1 MSAGRPLTKAERK
14 KFNRAE
20 HERKIK
26 QELIAQHGEDLGT
39 FYAWLRVVNIR
50 GTQAYRDD
58 GDLTYIREV
67 VRALHNVHSR
77 HGG

>member
-26 QELIAQHGEDLGT
+26 QDLIAQHGNELGT
-39 FYAWLRVVNIR
+39 FYAWLRIVNIR
-50 GTQAYRDD
+50 GTQAARE
-58 GDLTYIREV
+58 GDKAFIHDV
-67 VRALHNVHSR
+67 ALALQNVHSR
-77 HGG
+77 HFG

>member
-26 QELIAQHGEDLGT
+26 QDLIAQHGKELGT
-39 FYAWLRVVNIR
+39 FYAWLRIANIQ
-50 GTQAYRDD
+50 GTQAYRG
-58 GDLTYIREV
+58 GDTAFIREV
-67 VRALHNVHSR
+67 VLALQNVRNRHS
-77 HGG
+77 G

>member
-26 QELIAQHGEDLGT
+26 QDLIAQHGSELGT
-39 FYAWLRVVNIR
+39 FYAWLRIANIR
-50 GTQAYRDD
+50 GTQAYRD
-58 GDLTYIREV
+58 GDKAYIRDV
-67 VRALHNVHSR
+67 ALALQNVHSR
-77 HGG
+77 HSG

>member
-1 MSAGRPLTKAERK
+1 VSAGRPLTKAERK

-39 FYAWLRVVNIR
+39 FYAWLRIVNIR
-50 GTQAYRDD
+50 GTQTYRAGNKDF
-58 GDLTYIREV
+58 IREV
-67 VRALHNVHSR
+67 TLALHNVYRR

>member
-14 KFNRAE
+14 DFNRAE

-26 QELIAQHGEDLGT
+26 QDLVAQHGKDLGT

-50 GTQAYRDD
+50 GTQAYRG
-58 GDLTYIREV
+58 GDAAFIRDV
-67 VRALHNVHSR
+67 VLALQNVHSR
-77 HGG
+77 HVG

>member
-26 QELIAQHGEDLGT
+26 QDLIAQHGSELGT
-39 FYAWLRVVNIR
+39 FYSWLRIVNIR
-50 GTQAYRDD
+50 GTQACRD
-58 GDLTYIREV
+58 GDTGFIREV
-67 VRALHNVHSR
+67 ALALQNVHSR
-77 HGG
+77 HFG

>member
-14 KFNRAE
+14 AFNRAE

-26 QELIAQHGEDLGT
+26 QDLIARHGNDLGT
-39 FYAWLRVVNIR
+39 FYYWLRIVNIR
-50 GTQAYRDD
+50 GTQDFREGNTDF
-58 GDLTYIREV
+58 IREV
-67 VRALHNVHSR
+67 ALALHNVYSR

>member
-1 MSAGRPLTKAERK
+1 VSAGRPLTKAERK

-39 FYAWLRVVNIR
+39 FYAWLRIVNIR
-50 GTQAYRDD
+50 GTQAHRAGKTDF
-58 GDLTYIREV
+58 IREV
-67 VRALHNVHSR
+67 TLALHNVYGR
-77 HGG
+77 HFG

>member
-39 FYAWLRVVNIR
+39 FYAWLRIVNIR
-50 GTQAYRDD
+50 GTQAYRAGNTDF
-58 GDLTYIREV
+58 IREV
-67 VRALHNVHSR
+67 TLALHNVYGR
-77 HGG
+77 HAG